1 MIRRPPRST
10 LFPYTTLFRSYREAQ
25 ATRAVA
31 EQAERRVAFLARA
44 SAELASSLDVGA
56 TLGTVARL
64 AVPDL
69 ADWCFV
75 ELSEDDGGTGRL
87 APVAVQHRDPE
98 KVKLG
103 WEVMTR
109 YPLNPDNEHGS
120 IQVARSGKSEITPR
134 IPDEVFVAVARDADH
149 LRLLRE
155 V

>member
-44 SAELASSLDVGA
+44 SAELASSLDVDA
-56 TLGTVARL
+56 TLQTVARL

-75 ELSEDDGGTGRL
+75 ELLEDDAGRSTDL
-87 APVAVQHRDPE
+87 KPVAIQHRNPE

-103 WEVMTR
+103 WRVMKIGR
-109 YPLNPDNEHGS
+109 AS
-120 IQVARSGKSEITPR
+120 CR
-134 IPDEVFVAVARDADH
+134 
-149 LRLLRE
+149 
-155 V
+155 